1 MKGHN
6 YDPAWDYLI
15 ARPRK
20 SQRELVG
27 TIVSKIKKDLLPLI
41 KEFDDFTIA
50 FIKDKDRLGQYVTG
64 THSEPVILMNLKEIL
79 QGCDEYE
86 VDYHTGIETTITHE
100 LAHAIQDAR
109 RLRMMS
115 RDAEKQAEDFANE
128 YYEGLTPTLLK
139 KWKKKSLISNET
151 IPSYEGN

>member
-41 KEFDDFTIA
+41 KEFNDFTIA

-109 RLRMMS
+109 GLS
-115 RDAEKQAEDFANE
+115 SNEKQAENFANQ
-128 YYEGLTPTLLK
+128 YNDGLTPTLLRGRK
-139 KWKKKSLISNET
+139 KCT
-151 IPSYEGN
+151 